1 MSSVAESGQPPVRLA
16 GSRRRVLFTLVTAG
30 FFALMLAL
38 VVGIVLA
45 PKSMSTE
52 QYVALGYYPL
62 NQPIK
67 IEFDSLLTH
76 RETPFLADDLTG
88 HWSLLFFGYS
98 YCPDICPTTLA
109 VLNHVAQELSG
120 PDSPGPLQ
128 IIMVT
133 VDPGRDTAAQLA
145 DYVPYFNSEFIG
157 ITGELD
163 ALMGLATQLNIAF
176 EKVSAANSDSATAT
190 GAGSYA
196 VAHGTQIV
204 VVNPQGYYTGLL
216 TTPHQAERIVKVLT
230 SLMSE

>member
-1 MSSVAESGQPPVRLA
+1 MSSVAESGQTPVRLA
-16 GSRRRVLFTLVTAG
+16 GSRRRVFLTLVTLG

-38 VVGIVLA
+38 VVGIVLG

-52 QYVALGYYPL
+52 QYIALGYYPL

-67 IEFDSLLTH
+67 IEVDSLQTH
-76 RETPFLADDLTG
+76 RETTFLADDLTG

-98 YCPDICPTTLA
+98 YCPDVCPTTLA
-109 VLNHVAQELSG
+109 VLHHVAQELSG
-120 PDSPGPLQ
+120 PDSPGAPQ

-145 DYVPYFNSEFIG
+145 DYVPYFNSAFIG
-157 ITGELD
+157 ITGGLD
-163 ALMGLATQLNIAF
+163 ALMGLAAQLNIAF
-176 EKVSAANSDSATAT
+176 ENVSAANSDTTAAIGT
-190 GAGSYA
+190 GSYA

-230 SLMSE
+230 SLMRE

>member
-1 MSSVAESGQPPVRLA
+1 MDSIAESDQPPVRLA
-16 GSRRRVLFTLVTAG
+16 GSRRRVLLTLVILG

-38 VVGIVLA
+38 VMGIGPG
-45 PKSMSTE
+45 PKSLSTE
-52 QYVALGYYPL
+52 QYIALGYYPL
-62 NQPIK
+62 DQPIK
-67 IEFDSLLTH
+67 VEIDSLLTH

-109 VLNHVAQELSG
+109 VLNHVAQELSA
-120 PDSPGPLQ
+120 PDSPAAPQ
-128 IIMVT
+128 VIMVT
-133 VDPGRDTAAQLA
+133 VDPGRDSAAQLA

-163 ALMGLATQLNIAF
+163 ALMGLATQLNVAF
-176 EKVSAANSDSATAT
+176 EKVPAANSDTAAAT
-190 GAGSYA
+190 GADSFA

-230 SLMSE
+230 SLMRE